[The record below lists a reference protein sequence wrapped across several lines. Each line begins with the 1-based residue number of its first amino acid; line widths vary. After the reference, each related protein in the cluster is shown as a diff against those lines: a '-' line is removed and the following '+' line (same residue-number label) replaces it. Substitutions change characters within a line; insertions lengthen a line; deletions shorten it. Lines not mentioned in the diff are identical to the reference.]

1 MENTF
6 PERGNVLMFCHHQNS
21 FLVVQGAHASSS
33 CDPPRPR
40 AFSEPPFEGR
50 AETLHDVYAASLA
63 LRAEGRDFRKSLG
76 SVGHPEFC
84 RRACVYQKFQS
95 CSHGARCQFCHEPH
109 QNDVKFQK
117 RQRNSLREMSEQN
130 LLTFLLPHLEARALH
145 APGSSF
151 IMSLI
156 RGQMASLPPP
166 DRRLP
171 PQWRLNEIS
180 EILCRLSF
188 RRLVELCP
196 CSREPIFQKAMAMVR
211 LCQVE
216 DT

>member
-1 MENTF
+1 
-6 PERGNVLMFCHHQNS
+6 MFCHHQNS

-40 AFSEPPFEGR
+40 ASSEPPFEGR

-95 CSHGARCQFCHEPH
+95 CSLGARCQFCHEPH

-130 LLTFLLPHLEARALH
+130 LLNFLFLGAEPSSRIRA
-145 APGSSF
+145 G
-151 IMSLI
+151 
-156 RGQMASLPPP
+156 
-166 DRRLP
+166 
-171 PQWRLNEIS
+171 
-180 EILCRLSF
+180 
-188 RRLVELCP
+188 
-196 CSREPIFQKAMAMVR
+196 
-211 LCQVE
+211 
-216 DT
+216 